1 MHSQIFT
8 ELSLVVAIGALVALV
23 MRLLRQPL
31 IIGHIITGLLAGPL
45 LFDLTGQEAAFA
57 GFSSLGVA
65 LLLFSVGLELS
76 TKVFARLGKAVFVT
90 AGTQVTITGVV
101 GVMTARL
108 LGFEGLEA
116 LIIGIG
122 LALSSTII
130 IVKLL
135 GDKKETTRLYAQIA
149 IGVLI
154 LQDIIATGVKIGLA
168 PQTHSGG
175 DQAGILG
182 LFAKVAGV
190 VLLLALASRFVIPR
204 LTRLIES
211 SRELLLLFSL
221 GWGLGFASLFEQ
233 VGFSIEI
240 GALFAGISLAGMPYG
255 HEMVS
260 RLKPLRDFF
269 LVIFFITLGQSLT
282 ADLLGRAIGPALV
295 LSAVVLLL
303 KPLTVML
310 PLGLLGYTRRTSFK
324 TAIANTQISEFS
336 LVLMA
341 SAFGSGLVGRLPV
354 TVLTLTALI
363 TFAVSAYLIK
373 YDDKLYT
380 QLERHLR
387 LFERK
392 VTVYGQRDARHSYPI
407 VLFGYHK
414 GGPEFMKTFKRM
426 DKRFV
431 VVDYDPEV
439 MDLLERQH
447 MHSIYGDATD
457 PELLEEIS
465 LDKAKLVVSTISDF
479 KANTFLAHW
488 LNVHNAGAVFICPA
502 DNFEQAAELY
512 GLGVSYVMMPHF
524 IGSEKI
530 SAFIRRNGFNKTE
543 FKRYRQKHLDYVRTH
558 FELAEGA

>member
-168 PQTHSGG
+168 PQAHSGG

-392 VTVYGQRDARHSYPI
+392 VTIYGQRDARHSYPI